1 MQPQASPYRPELK
14 SFPEVNDVST
24 ELIRIQ
30 GNLAK
35 RLPAMSAG
43 QYMNQELS
51 FTNARQLEAMQ
62 LMNDMRAAYAVSRS
76 YDKRNKAVAKARARQ
91 NDRRLKGSEAQGKTT
106 RRKLQGRTRRM
117 EKSTVLRNARDV
129 LGMGTDLYR

>member
-14 SFPEVNDVST
+14 AFPEVNDVST

-76 YDKRNKAVAKARARQ
+76 YNERNKAVAKARARQ
-91 NDRRLKGSEAQGKTT
+91 TD
-106 RRKLQGRTRRM
+106 RKLKNSDSQGDQIRKKVQGGRKRM